1 MKFGSKMAI
10 FGMIWGGFE
19 GFGPCLGITQPPT
32 TFGRNL
38 PIKTGFFTPSLIAD
52 FHFIIVICS
61 LVVDVPAE
69 VFDQSLPLLVMVFNK
84 SD

>member
-1 MKFGSKMAI
+1 MKFGSKNAI
-10 FGMIWGGFE
+10 VGVIWGFDLVWE
-19 GFGPCLGITQPPT
+19 SATPPT
-32 TFGRNL
+32 HIWEKSPNKKL
-38 PIKTGFFTPSLIAD
+38 GFITPSLIAD
-52 FHFIIVICS
+52 FHCMIVICS